1 MSTPS
6 PSKKRPHDT
15 DEGMV
20 AMAMPKL
27 ISEDK
32 DWLTKDPDA
41 CIQDGGASTFLLG
54 SEYLIRYV
62 SWLEQIGYPVETI
75 PFKRCD
81 KNFKFG
87 GDAEGHSGWMAQ
99 LPVNLGGSVG
109 RIQCFVI
116 FGSTP
121 ICFLADQ
128 FWRSPREADG
138 WRLARDQEG
147 EAGRN
152 ALALG

>member
-1 MSTPS
+1 
-6 PSKKRPHDT
+6 
-15 DEGMV
+15 MV

-32 DWLTKDPDA
+32 DWLTKDLDA
-41 CIQDGGASTFLLG
+41 CIQDGGASTFLVG
-54 SEYLIRYV
+54 SEYLLRYV

-81 KNFKFG
+81 KNFNFG
-87 GDAEGHSGWMAQ
+87 GGAEGHSGWMAQ

-121 ICFLADQ
+121 MLLGRPVLELLEAVVD
-128 FWRSPREADG
+128 WRLSHEADG

-147 EAGRN
+147 EVRRD